1 MCYSIPM
8 KYSEKKK
15 VGLLFGS
22 FNPIHNGHVA
32 LGVSALESGF
42 VDKVWY
48 VVSPHNPDKP
58 IGSLAPFEDRLEMV
72 RLAIQGNP
80 DMKATD
86 IEDELP
92 RPSYTFH
99 TLRALRAKYPDYA
112 FSIIAGDDILRS
124 ILSWEYGDEIVTYH
138 DLIVKNR
145 SHSAIDVPH
154 GIRVQFLPGVMEL
167 SATDVRE
174 MISGNQKPTEVI
186 PQAVHQYIEQKG
198 LYK

>member
-1 MCYSIPM
+1 M
-8 KYSEKKK
+8 KYEDKKRI
-15 VGLLFGS
+15 GLLFGS
-22 FNPIHNGHVA
+22 FNPIHNGHIILGKTA
-32 LGVSALESGF
+32 LDEKMVEE
-42 VDKVWY
+42 VWF

-58 IGSLAPFEDRLEMV
+58 LNSLAPFADRVEMV
-72 RLAIQGNP
+72 RRAVQGI
-80 DMKATD
+80 DAMQACD

-124 ILSWEYGDEIVTYH
+124 ILSWEYGDEIVSYH

-145 SHSAIDVPH
+145 SNIPVDVPH
-154 GIRVQFLPGVMEL
+154 GIRAQFLPGVLEL
-167 SATDVRE
+167 SATDVRSM
-174 MISGNQKPTEVI
+174 MINGQKPIEVI
-186 PQAVHQYIEQKG
+186 PASVHDYITERG

>member
-1 MCYSIPM
+1 M
-8 KYSEKKK
+8 KYAEKKK

-22 FNPIHNGHVA
+22 FNPVHNGHVA
-32 LGVSALESGF
+32 LGIAALETGLINE
-42 VDKVWY
+42 VWY

-58 IGSLAPFEDRLEMV
+58 LNSLAPFEDRVAMV
-72 RLAIQGNP
+72 RLAVAGNP
-80 DMKATD
+80 HMSASD

-124 ILSWEYGDEIVTYH
+124 ILSWEYGDEIVSYH

-145 SHSAIDVPH
+145 SNIPADVPH
-154 GIRVQFLPGVMEL
+154 GIRAHFLPGVLGL
-167 SATDVRE
+167 SATDVRG
-174 MISGNQKPTEVI
+174 MISSSQKAHEVI
-186 PQAVHQYIEQKG
+186 PQTVHDYIEEKG